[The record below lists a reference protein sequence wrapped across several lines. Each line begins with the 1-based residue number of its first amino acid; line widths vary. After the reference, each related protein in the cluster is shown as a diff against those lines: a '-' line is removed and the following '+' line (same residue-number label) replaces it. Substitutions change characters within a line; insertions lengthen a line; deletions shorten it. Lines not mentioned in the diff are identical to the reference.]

1 MPKASLNFENGTAIA
16 KVVGGDMAGA
26 VLHLDN
32 GEPKKSSKLSLPRG
46 LKMPPRKEAELM
58 RFLSDAYAKGIP
70 PEHLDAPDAIKE
82 LYETMFENAQSSTEI
97 NLPPNSTFSLMPN
110 PDSKTR
116 EVWYIAGPSGSGK
129 SYVAKG
135 LAMEYHSMFPDR
147 PIYLL
152 SKLAEDSTL
161 DKLKYLIRID
171 PAKLVQDPIVDLEML
186 KDCMLIADD
195 VDTFDKETD
204 KVVQKL
210 IDDIATMGRHSN
222 TTLLFL
228 THYLSNYKKSRLLL
242 MEATHFVLYPMSTGS
257 HAFNYTMKT
266 YLGLDKDEAQEIRKS
281 GSRWVCLRKSFPQ
294 YMITEHSAKI
304 MNQ

>member
-1 MPKASLNFENGTAIA
+1 MKASLNFERGVPIA
-16 KVVGGDMAGA
+16 KVVGGDMSGA
-26 VLHLDN
+26 VLHLDS
-32 GEPKKSSKLSLPRG
+32 GEPKKRSRLQLPRG
-46 LKMPPRKEAELM
+46 IKLPPRKEAELM
-58 RFLSDAYAKGIP
+58 RFLNDAYAKGIP
-70 PEHLDAPDAIKE
+70 PEHLDAPQDIKD
-82 LYETMFENAQSSTEI
+82 LFETMCENAESSTEV
-97 NLPPNSTFSLMPN
+97 NLPPGSTFSLMPN

-129 SYVAKG
+129 SYIAKG
-135 LAMEYHSMFPDR
+135 LAMEYHNMFPDR

-161 DKLKYLIRID
+161 DKLKYLVRID
-171 PAKLVQDPIVDLEML
+171 PAKLVEDPITDLDML

-204 KVVQKL
+204 KIVQKL

-266 YLGLDKDEAQEIRKS
+266 YLGMDKDEAQNVRKS